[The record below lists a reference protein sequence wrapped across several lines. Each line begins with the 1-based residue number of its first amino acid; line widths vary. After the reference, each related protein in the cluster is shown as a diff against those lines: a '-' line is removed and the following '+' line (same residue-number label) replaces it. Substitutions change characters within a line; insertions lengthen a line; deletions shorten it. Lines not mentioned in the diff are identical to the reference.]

1 MSKIFSLDSSD
12 INNKI
17 STNKKQNK
25 ILNDNKKL
33 RRKFLA
39 AYCLSK
45 YNLKQIVFLFSPI
58 HFQQIH

>member
-1 MSKIFSLDSSD
+1 MIKSKTLTIKLAQ
-12 INNKI
+12 IE
-17 STNKKQNK
+17 NK

-33 RRKFLA
+33 RCKFLA

>member
-1 MSKIFSLDSSD
+1 MIKSKTLTIKLAQ
-12 INNKI
+12 IE
-17 STNKKQNK
+17 NK